1 MYPMFGLFN
10 EFVAYMFDLS
20 SFHIH
25 SLESAVACVSKTI
38 FYLLE
43 KVSKDAKIRNRYN
56 QVPHLTQDTNGK
68 VESNAKCSRF
78 GGGYFINFRLYI

>member
-43 KVSKDAKIRNRYN
+43 KVS
-56 QVPHLTQDTNGK
+56 
-68 VESNAKCSRF
+68 
-78 GGGYFINFRLYI
+78 